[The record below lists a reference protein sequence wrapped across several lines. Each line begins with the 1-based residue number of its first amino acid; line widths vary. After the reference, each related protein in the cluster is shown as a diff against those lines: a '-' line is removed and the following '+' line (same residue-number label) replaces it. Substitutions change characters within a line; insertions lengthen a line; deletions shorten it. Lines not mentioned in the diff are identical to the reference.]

1 MALKDKEVMKL
12 WDDAK
17 LPFGEKTAAEDIP
30 TLQAFLPDP
39 AKANGRAVVVLPG
52 GGYSGLAPHEGAP
65 VAEWLVEAGY
75 TAFVLLYR
83 RGTNYPNPVPL
94 TDAQRALRLVRS
106 KAGEWGI
113 AADKIGILGFSAGG
127 HLASTA
133 ATHLTEPDPA
143 APDPV
148 DRVSARPDFQIL
160 VYPVISMGEEGHAGS
175 RLNLLG
181 ENPTPEQVQNFS
193 NQTRITEK
201 TPPAFLFHST
211 LDDVVLVANSDQ
223 YVAGLEK
230 AGIPYRYVRGEY
242 GGHGIGL
249 NDCWT
254 GDCLTWLETVV

>member
-1 MALKDKEVMKL
+1 
-12 WDDAK
+12 
-17 LPFGEKTAAEDIP
+17 
-30 TLQAFLPDP
+30 
-39 AKANGRAVVVLPG
+39 
-52 GGYSGLAPHEGAP
+52 
-65 VAEWLVEAGY
+65 
-75 TAFVLLYR
+75 
-83 RGTNYPNPVPL
+83 
-94 TDAQRALRLVRS
+94 
-106 KAGEWGI
+106 
-113 AADKIGILGFSAGG
+113 
-127 HLASTA
+127 
-133 ATHLTEPDPA
+133 
-143 APDPV
+143 
-148 DRVSARPDFQIL
+148 
-160 VYPVISMGEEGHAGS
+160 MGEEGHAGS